1 MPAIQIEP
9 EQLLHAA
16 LQMSR
21 PEIEQFVGR
30 LFSLKLR
37 EEAPGLPERE
47 AELLMQINRGLP
59 TATQERLNQLIEK
72 RRAETIS
79 AKELREL
86 KKLTD
91 CVEEFDAT
99 RLAWLVELAHLR
111 RVPLRKL
118 VKQLG
123 LKPVPHD

>member
-9 EQLLHAA
+9 EQLLRAA

-21 PEIEQFVGR
+21 PEIERFVR
-30 LFSLKLR
+30 ELFSLKIR
-37 EEAPGLPERE
+37 EETPGLSEREAKLLMRINQGLPE
-47 AELLMQINRGLP
+47 
-59 TATQERLNQLIEK
+59 TTQERLNELIER
-72 RRAETIS
+72 RRAEMLS

-86 KKLTD
+86 KKLTAQA
-91 CVEEFDAT
+91 ENFDAE
-99 RLAWLVELAHLR
+99 RLELLIELAHLR
-111 RVPLRKL
+111 HVPLRKL